1 MQRAL
6 ISFIRAVD
14 RQVGKSGIA
23 SIPNKDCVHGVV
35 MKSNISIV
43 EWTLR
48 AMNISFVE
56 NPGRLYPRERREAR
70 ASSTIALCHRPMA
83 WNTPVFL
90 STRMFAQWRRYDLVV
105 RRPD

>member
-35 MKSNISIV
+35 MKSNISIA

-56 NPGRLYPRERREAR
+56 NHGRLYPREKRGKSQQHDRPVP
-70 ASSTIALCHRPMA
+70 SSYGMEHACISQHAHIR
-83 WNTPVFL
+83 
-90 STRMFAQWRRYDLVV
+90 
-105 RRPD
+105 